1 MSSDFYT
8 SSILSIAPII
18 IKISREYTNTPEDFE
33 DYYCEEVMKKNKR
46 INIRGII
53 FHIEEDG
60 YDQLIG
66 FLESIQ
72 KRFSSFE
79 GSTEVIAD
87 IEVRITEIFLSK
99 LKESNQV
106 ITNMDVINLVS
117 AIDIEFFETPIIQ

>member
-1 MSSDFYT
+1 VSGFYT
-8 SSILSIAPII
+8 LPILPITPII
-18 IKISREYTNTPEDFE
+18 IKISRACTNTQKEFE
-33 DYYCEEVMKKNKR
+33 DYYSEEVMKKNKR

-79 GSTEVIAD
+79 GSTGAIAD

>member
-1 MSSDFYT
+1 MSGFYT
-8 SSILSIAPII
+8 LSILPITPII
-18 IKISREYTNTPEDFE
+18 IKISRACTNAQKDFE
-33 DYYCEEVMKKNKR
+33 DYYSEEVMKKNKR

-79 GSTEVIAD
+79 GGTEVIAD